1 MAAELPETEIRIVLI
16 SFSDG
21 RTKGLPVG
29 AYLASYDPEGEG
41 GNGIAIWM
49 RKPRSPGAGRHRHVR
64 RRAVSSGI
72 KACRLDEPGHVLDLE
87 AGRDLREELHLTGV

>member
-29 AYLASYDPEGEG
+29 AYLASYDPEGDA
-41 GNGIAIWM
+41 GNGIAIWTRDPAQAM
-49 RKPRSPGAGRHRHVR
+49 TFATGDAATACY
-64 RRAVSSGI
+64 RAVPLN
-72 KACRLDEPGHVLDLE
+72 RP
-87 AGRDLREELHLTGV
+87 LRPDGKPNRPLTMFTAAFW